1 MAGAGCRGGWRGG
14 GTTHRRAPLLRSRP
28 PACPRPPPGAVGA
41 GVPAR
46 DLAGRTCAGRRGAA
60 LRRHLAADTRHR
72 AWLHPLKG
80 CQGLPEAG
88 VAPPPPLRA
97 RGGRAAAGGC
107 LSLLEPPPPPPGDGC
122 GRVVPQVPAGLKK
135 LGGCWRGGP
144 CCRDAEVKIR
154 LGCARPCPGRVWARV
169 GRKGKQK

>member
-107 LSLLEPPPPPPGDGC
+107 LSLLEPPPPPPG
-122 GRVVPQVPAGLKK
+122 GRLRSGGASGAGWVEEVGRLLAGGSLLPRRWGENSAGLCEA
-135 LGGCWRGGP
+135 LSWESLSSSR
-144 CCRDAEVKIR
+144 A
-154 LGCARPCPGRVWARV
+154 
-169 GRKGKQK
+169 